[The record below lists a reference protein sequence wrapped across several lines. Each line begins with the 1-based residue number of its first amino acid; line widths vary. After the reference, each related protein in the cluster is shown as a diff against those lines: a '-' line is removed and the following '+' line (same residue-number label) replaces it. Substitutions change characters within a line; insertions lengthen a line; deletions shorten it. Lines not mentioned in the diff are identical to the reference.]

1 MSLARPISL
10 ATATTATALAV
21 ALLVAAPAQ
30 AALPGSSND
39 GVRIMPLGDS
49 ITFGSLG
56 GYRTTLWDDL
66 TGDGHAIDFVGT
78 STSPDMPAGYPD
90 ADNEGHPGE
99 EIDFIDAHIG
109 HWLFASD
116 PRTVLL
122 QIGTNDILHHN
133 EPDSVAVAVTDLTRL
148 IDHIL
153 AYKPGVELFV
163 AKIPPLADPAREAK
177 VQAYNAAIPGIVAA
191 RGANVHVVDIHGALN
206 TTTDMYVDGIHH
218 SPQGYAKMAA
228 VWAAA
233 LTAHPASLQPLAA
246 APAAPVGS
254 TISLRASDG
263 DYVSAWQ
270 SHGHLL
276 EAISPHV
283 AAWEKFVVADAG
295 HGFVGLWS
303 VGSSAWVQATATSPG
318 GLTATSATLTPS
330 AMFRWIPVAPGQVV
344 LVAAANSYFVGMSA
358 YPGVD
363 PVVSAAP
370 LATSTEVFQWQLAP

>member
-1 MSLARPISL
+1 MTLTRTSALSAGALVLALTGL
-10 ATATTATALAV
+10 ALGP
-21 ALLVAAPAQ
+21 LPAQ

-49 ITFGSLG
+49 ITFGALG
-56 GYRTTLWDDL
+56 GYRTTLWDEL
-66 TGDGHAIDFVGT
+66 TADGHVVDFVGT

-122 QIGTNDILHHN
+122 QIGTNDILHHSG
-133 EPDSVAVAVTDLTRL
+133 PTVAADAAADLARL

-153 AYKPGVELFV
+153 AYKPGVQLFV
-163 AKIPPLADPAREAK
+163 AQIPPLADPARESV
-177 VQAYNAAIPGIVAA
+177 VQAYNASIPGLVAA
-191 RGANVHVVDIHGALN
+191 RGSNVHVVNIHDALN

-218 SPQGYAKMAA
+218 SAQGYAKMGA

-233 LTAHPASLQPLAA
+233 LEAHPASLQPLAP

-283 AAWEKFVVADAG
+283 AAWEKFIVADAG

-303 VGSSAWVQATATSPG
+303 VGSSAWVQAAATSPG
-318 GLTATSATLTPS
+318 GLTATSPTLTPS
-330 AMFRWIPVAPGQVV
+330 SMFRWISVAPGQVV

-363 PVVSAAP
+363 PIVSTAL
-370 LATSTEVFQWQLAP
+370 LATPTEVLQWQLAP